1 MMPED
6 TFLLQEL
13 KAGKPDAF
21 ASLFDTYADRLYRL
35 GMSLVGDPFEA
46 EDIVQEAFLKAITH
60 IDSFQARSSLGTWL
74 YRVVYNSSI
83 DRLRSRVDNPLPEES
98 DPDENSLPM
107 PEVLLEWHTPEALA
121 ISNEGQDYLDQ
132 AIQSLPGALRSVF
145 VLRDIEELSTA
156 QTAEILGIGE
166 SLVKVRLH
174 RARLALREQL
184 AVYFAERLPDKG
196 KVL

>member
-1 MMPED
+1 MPED
-6 TFLLQEL
+6 AFLLQEL
-13 KAGKPDAF
+13 KSGKPEAF

-60 IDSFQARSSLGTWL
+60 IDHFQARSSLGTWL

-83 DRLRSRVDNPLPEES
+83 DRLRGRVDVPLPEES
-98 DPDENSLPM
+98 NPDENSLPM
-107 PEVLLEWHTPEALA
+107 PEVLLEWHTPETLA

-132 AIQSLPGALRSVF
+132 AIQSLPETLRSVF

-166 SLVKVRLH
+166 NLVKVRLH
-174 RARLALREQL
+174 RARLALRELL
-184 AVYFAERLPDKG
+184 AVYFVERVPDKG

>member
-1 MMPED
+1 MPED

-46 EDIVQEAFLKAITH
+46 EDIVQEAFLKAISH
-60 IDSFQARSSLGTWL
+60 IDRFQARSRLGTWL

-83 DRLRSRVDNPLPEES
+83 DRLRGRVDNPLPEES

-107 PEVLLEWHTPEALA
+107 PEVLLEWHTPEALV

-132 AIQSLPGALRSVF
+132 AIQSLPGSLRSVF

-196 KVL
+196 IVL

>member
-1 MMPED
+1 MPED

-13 KAGKPDAF
+13 KAGRPDAF

-46 EDIVQEAFLKAITH
+46 EDIVQDAFLKAITH

-107 PEVLLEWHTPEALA
+107 PEVLLEWHTPEALV

-132 AIQSLPGALRSVF
+132 AIQSLPGSLRSVF

-156 QTAEILGIGE
+156 QTAEILGVGE

>member
-1 MMPED
+1 MPED

-46 EDIVQEAFLKAITH
+46 EDIVQEAFLKAISH
-60 IDSFQARSSLGTWL
+60 IDRFQARSRLGTWL

-83 DRLRSRVDNPLPEES
+83 DRLRGRVDNPLPEES

-107 PEVLLEWHTPEALA
+107 PEVLLEWHTPEALV

-132 AIQSLPGALRSVF
+132 AIRSLPGSLRSVF

-196 KVL
+196 IVL

>member
-1 MMPED
+1 M
-6 TFLLQEL
+6 QEL

-46 EDIVQEAFLKAITH
+46 EDIVQEAFLKAISH
-60 IDSFQARSSLGTWL
+60 IDRFQARSRLGTWL

-83 DRLRSRVDNPLPEES
+83 DRLRGRVDNPLPEES

-107 PEVLLEWHTPEALA
+107 PEVLLEWHTPEALV

-132 AIQSLPGALRSVF
+132 AIQSLPGSLRSVF

-196 KVL
+196 IVL

>member
-1 MMPED
+1 MPED

-13 KAGKPDAF
+13 KAGRPDAF

-46 EDIVQEAFLKAITH
+46 EDIVQDAFLKAITH

-132 AIQSLPGALRSVF
+132 AIQSLPGSLRSVF

-156 QTAEILGIGE
+156 QTAEILGVGE